1 MAILV
6 RKAVPVASVA
16 GIMALGVLLLSACGG
31 TGFPG
36 QSKQMKTLVIAEPVH
51 SVGYAPIYAAIRKG
65 YFAENGLKVEMLTAT
80 GGGHVPAVLSG
91 EAWGFVGGPES
102 NAMAAQQ
109 KPDDKL
115 VSIVNI
121 VNRANVYLAAKKGT
135 QPAGRSKQ
143 ELANFTKGKT
153 IAASRHGGTPN
164 LLVRW
169 WLIDIGLD
177 PEKDV
182 RIEANADFAAGLTMV
197 QQGAVDMAVTQEP
210 GLSAGIRQGVWDEPF
225 YSFVELGDYAFSVV
239 SVLNSSIKK
248 EPEVA
253 QGFTRAIVK
262 ALAGFNDD
270 RALALDVVKS
280 EFPSMDEMGIKDSLD
295 RAYADKIWSRDGF
308 ITKDALD
315 KNMDV
320 VLKTGVFQGTYSYD
334 ELINMQ
340 FVK

>member
-6 RKAVPVASVA
+6 RKPVTVASVA
-16 GIMALGVLLLSACGG
+16 GFIALGVLLLSACGG
-31 TGFPG
+31 TG
-36 QSKQMKTLVIAEPVH
+36 QSKQLKSLVIAEPVH

-65 YFAENGLKVEMLTAT
+65 YFAENGLKVEMFTAT
-80 GGGHVPAVLSG
+80 GGAHVPAVLSG

-115 VSIVNI
+115 VSIVNL
-121 VNRANVYLAAKKGT
+121 VNRANVYLVAKQGT

-143 ELANFTKGKT
+143 EYASFMRGKT

-169 WLIDIGLD
+169 WLLDIGLD

-197 QQGAVDMAVTQEP
+197 QQGAVDISVAQEP
-210 GLSAGIRQGVWDEPF
+210 GLSAGIRQRVWDEPF
-225 YSFVELGDYAFSVV
+225 YSFVDLGDYAFSVV

-253 QGFTRAIVK
+253 QGFTRAVVK
-262 ALAGFNDD
+262 ALAAFNDD
-270 RALALDVVKS
+270 RALALEVIRA
-280 EFPSMDEMGIKDSLD
+280 EFPSMDETGIKDSLD
-295 RAYADKIWSRDGF
+295 RAYADKIWSLDGF

-315 KNMDV
+315 HGMDV
-320 VLKTGVFQGTYSYD
+320 VLKTGVFQGTYTYD

-340 FVK
+340 FVSNR

>member
-1 MAILV
+1 
-6 RKAVPVASVA
+6 
-16 GIMALGVLLLSACGG
+16 
-31 TGFPG
+31 
-36 QSKQMKTLVIAEPVH
+36 
-51 SVGYAPIYAAIRKG
+51 
-65 YFAENGLKVEMLTAT
+65 
-80 GGGHVPAVLSG
+80 
-91 EAWGFVGGPES
+91 
-102 NAMAAQQ
+102 MAAQQ

-121 VNRANVYLAAKKGT
+121 VNRANVYLNSKKGT

-143 ELANFTKGKT
+143 EYANFMRGKT

-197 QQGAVDMAVTQEP
+197 QQGAVDMSVTQEP

-225 YSFVELGDYAFSVV
+225 YSFVDLGDYAFSVV
-239 SVLNSSIKK
+239 SVLNSSIQK

-253 QGFTRAIVK
+253 RGFTKAVVK
-262 ALAGFNDD
+262 ALEAFHND
-270 RALALDVVKS
+270 RALALEVIKA
-280 EFPSMDEMGIKDSLD
+280 EFPSMDETGIKDSLD
-295 RAYADKIWSRDGF
+295 RAYADNIWSTDGF
-308 ITKDALD
+308 IARDALD

-340 FVK
+340 FVR

>member
-1 MAILV
+1 MATRVRKTVGVGSIAGILV
-6 RKAVPVASVA
+6 F
-16 GIMALGVLLLSACGG
+16 GLLFSACGSIG
-31 TGFPG
+31 GAG
-36 QSKQMKTLVIAEPVH
+36 GKQLKSLTIAEPVH
-51 SVGYAPIYAAIRKG
+51 SAGYAPIYAAIRKG
-65 YFAENGLKVEMLTAT
+65 YFAENGLKVDMLTAT
-80 GGGHVPAVLSG
+80 GGGHVTAVLSG

-121 VNRANVYLAAKKGT
+121 VNRANVYLVSKKGT

-143 ELANFTKGKT
+143 DYANFVRGKT
-153 IAASRHGGTPN
+153 FAASRHGGTPN
-164 LLVRW
+164 LLLRW

-182 RIEANADFAAGLTMV
+182 RLEANADFAAGLTMV
-197 QQGAVDMAVTQEP
+197 QQGAVDMSVSQEP
-210 GLSAGIRQGVWDEPF
+210 GLSAGIRQGVWDEPY
-225 YSFVELGDYAFSVV
+225 YSFVDLGDYAFSVV

-248 EPEVA
+248 DPEAA
-253 QGFTRAIVK
+253 QGFTRAVVK
-262 ALAGFNDD
+262 ALQGFEAD
-270 RALALDVVKS
+270 RGLALEVIKA
-280 EFPSMDEMGIKDSLD
+280 EFPSMDETGIKDSLD
-295 RAYADKIWSRDGF
+295 RAYADKIWSRDGV

-340 FVK
+340 YVK

>member
-6 RKAVPVASVA
+6 RKTVAVAGVA
-16 GIMALGVLLLSACGG
+16 GIMVLGALLLSACAGVSI
-31 TGFPG
+31 PG
-36 QSKQMKTLVIAEPVH
+36 QAKQGRTLVIAEPVH
-51 SVGYAPIYAAIRKG
+51 SVGYAPIYAAARKG

-121 VNRANVYLAAKKGT
+121 VNRANVYLNSKKGT

-143 ELANFTKGKT
+143 DMANFVRGKT

-169 WLIDIGLD
+169 WLLDIGLD

-197 QQGAVDMAVTQEP
+197 QQGAVDMSVTQEP

-239 SVLNSSIKK
+239 SVLNSSIQK

-253 QGFTRAIVK
+253 RGFTKAVVK
-262 ALAGFNDD
+262 ALEGFHND
-270 RALALDVVKS
+270 RALALEVIKA
-280 EFPSMDEMGIKDSLD
+280 EFPSMDETGIKDSVD
-295 RAYADKIWSRDGF
+295 RAYADNIWSTDGF
-308 ITKDALD
+308 IARDALD

-340 FVK
+340 FVR

>member
-6 RKAVPVASVA
+6 WKPVAVASVA
-16 GIMALGVLLLSACGG
+16 GIMAFGVLLLSACGG
-31 TGFPG
+31 AGGPG
-36 QSKQMKTLVIAEPVH
+36 QPKQLKTLVIAEPVH
-51 SVGYAPIYAAIRKG
+51 SAGYAPIYAAIRKG
-65 YFAENGLKVEMLTAT
+65 YFAENGLKVDMLTAA
-80 GGGHVPAVLSG
+80 GGAHVPAVLSG

-115 VSIVNI
+115 VSIVNL
-121 VNRANVYLAAKKGT
+121 VNRANIYLVAKKGT
-135 QPAGRSKQ
+135 QPSGRSKQ
-143 ELANFTKGKT
+143 DLANFVRGKT

-197 QQGAVDMAVTQEP
+197 QQGAVDISVTQEP
-210 GLSAGIRQGVWDEPF
+210 GLSAGLRQGVWDEPF
-225 YSFVELGDYAFSVV
+225 YSFIELGDYAFSVV
-239 SVLNSSIKK
+239 SVLNSTVKK

-253 QGFTRAIVK
+253 QGFTKAIVK
-262 ALAGFNDD
+262 ALAGFHTD
-270 RALALDVVKS
+270 RALALDVIKT
-280 EFPSMDEMGIKDSLD
+280 EFPTMDSTAIQDSLD
-295 RAYADKIWSRDGF
+295 RAYADHIWSPDGV
-308 ITKDALD
+308 ITRDALD

-320 VLKTGVFQGTYSYD
+320 VLKTRVFQGTYSYD